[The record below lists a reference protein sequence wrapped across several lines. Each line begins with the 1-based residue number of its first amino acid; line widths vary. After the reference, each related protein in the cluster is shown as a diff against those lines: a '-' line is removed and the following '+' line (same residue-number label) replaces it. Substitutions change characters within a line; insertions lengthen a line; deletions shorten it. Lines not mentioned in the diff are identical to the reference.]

1 MEKEK
6 VAIKCVTFF
15 APVTQREANFPFNS
29 AEIMTKKLILVAK
42 EAQLERRVA
51 CGWNDIKIV
60 ACPVAGL
67 FNY

>member
-1 MEKEK
+1 MTCYGERKGSYQMCHRLHE
-6 VAIKCVTFF
+6 
-15 APVTQREANFPFNS
+15 REDNFPLNS
-29 AEIMTKKLILVAK
+29 ADIMTKKLILVAK

-60 ACPVAGL
+60 ACPMAGL